1 MRTALFA
8 LLSIALGL
16 SAVFVCVEIGMRV
29 MGISYPIFF
38 APHPVAGARMW
49 PGLKAWYTLE
59 GEGFIEVN
67 SVGFRDREHPKQK
80 PEGVYRIA
88 FLGDSY
94 TEAMQVG
101 FDEIY
106 WNVATRA
113 LQDCKALSGRK
124 PVPMNFGLS
133 GIGTAQQYE
142 ILRHFVAGQ
151 EPNLV
156 VLAFVSN
163 DFYNNHPAY
172 GGRDLKPFYLLD
184 ESGDLVLD
192 DSFKTSSTFL
202 GRISPSRTLRRS
214 VLQSSRVLQLVV
226 EVRASMVRRAS
237 LRESQDRRGDLYRPP
252 GTKLLREAWQ
262 ITEALIVRMADE
274 LASQGS
280 DFLLFTV
287 TSGHQVH
294 PDPAYRIDRVSPGA
308 DLNYWNARLGKL
320 AERKGIDF
328 VDLIP
333 PLLSHVEA
341 SGECLH
347 GFENAVPCGGHWNF
361 RGHRLAGEEIARAIC
376 LELESREKASRPRA
390 GGRIGGLS
398 IRRPYEPLRTSTQ
411 KFRESIT

>member
-1 MRTALFA
+1 MRSALFA

-29 MGISYPIFF
+29 VGISYPIFF
-38 APHPVAGARMW
+38 VPHPVAGARMW

-59 GEGFIEVN
+59 GEGFVEVN
-67 SVGFRDREHPKQK
+67 STGFRDREHPKKK

-101 FDEIY
+101 FDETY
-106 WNVATRA
+106 WNVAARA
-113 LQDCKALSGRK
+113 LEDCDALSGRK

-142 ILRHFVAGQ
+142 ILRHFVADQ
-151 EPNLV
+151 DPDLV

-163 DFYNNHPAY
+163 DIYNNHPAY
-172 GGRDLKPFYLLD
+172 GGRDLKPFYVLGD
-184 ESGDLVLD
+184 NGDLVLD
-192 DSFKTSSTFL
+192 DSFKNSSTFL
-202 GRISPSRTLRRS
+202 GRISPLRTLRRS

-237 LRESQDRRGDLYRPP
+237 LRESRNRHDNLYRPP
-252 GTKLLREAWQ
+252 ETEALRESWQ
-262 ITEALIVRMADE
+262 ITEALIARMAE
-274 LASQGS
+274 EIASLGS
-280 DFLLFTV
+280 EFLLFTV
-287 TSGHQVH
+287 TTGHQVH
-294 PDPAYRIDRVSPGA
+294 PDPGYRRDRVSAEAGE
-308 DLNYWNARLGKL
+308 DLNYWNNRLG
-320 AERKGIDF
+320 AWAGSKGIDF
-328 VDLIP
+328 VDLAP

-347 GFENAVPCGGHWNF
+347 GFENAVSCGGHWNA

-376 LELESREKASRPRA
+376 FQLGSREKASRPHLRGTDRLVLDRA
-390 GGRIGGLS
+390 
-398 IRRPYEPLRTSTQ
+398 P
-411 KFRESIT
+411 